1 MNIYPSILTDSMA
14 TFVEQLESIKKNQH
28 IDRLHVDIID
38 GQFVDNITLSPLD
51 LTVVEF
57 DDLNIDLHLMV
68 EEPMDTVF
76 ECEAV
81 HEYLPIKRVI
91 GQVERMSHQ
100 QDFLHEVRRNGWEAA
115 LALDLYTPIEA
126 IDPESWEELDA
137 VMLLG
142 VEAGAQE
149 QTFNPTVFHK
159 LKELRQAH
167 PKAASLP
174 VIVDG
179 GVKLTNINKLAQE
192 GIQAA
197 CVGSALWKSEQP
209 SATLDEFFAIV
220 EKAR

>member
-1 MNIYPSILTDSMA
+1 MNICPSILTDSMA

-174 VIVDG
+174 VLVDG

-209 SATLDEFFAIV
+209 STTLDEFFAIV